1 MKNNKFLLLFVTLT
15 LFTLFLGVGYA
26 QITGVTLV
34 VEGNASLDK
43 QSGVIISNVQ
53 YISDQ
58 NANLSNCNIN
68 TYYQTDLDTS
78 ISLSTTDS
86 ASYITYQ
93 ITILNSTDSTIYYDD
108 IIYDQSFYSN
118 ENIIIETDLVAGQS
132 VNSGQSVTFNASF
145 K

>member
-1 MKNNKFLLLFVTLT
+1 MKNNKYLLLFITLT
-15 LFTLFLGVGYA
+15 LFTLFLSVGYA

-108 IIYDQSFYSN
+108 IVYDQSFYSN
-118 ENIIIETDLVAGQS
+118 ENIIIDTDLVAGQS
-132 VNSGQSVTFNASF
+132 VNKWSICYF
-145 K
+145 